1 MYKCSFGRL
10 EQHTW
15 VSALE
20 TAKVLSRE
28 AVNVTQHT
36 FKARRISPPLPPIW
50 GWLLAEFKRFG
61 KDLSEGGVVLVVQFL
76 GNKTILFFDL

>member
-1 MYKCSFGRL
+1 MYKCSLGRL

-15 VSALE
+15 VSALG

-28 AVNVTQHT
+28 AVNVSQHT

-61 KDLSEGGVVLVVQFL
+61 KDFFGGGV
-76 GNKTILFFDL
+76 LFSWFSS